1 MTDNTTTEKRGWLGR
16 LKEGLSRSSSKIT
29 QSFTGIFTK
38 RKLDRELLDEL
49 EEALIAADLGPATA
63 AKLTAALAKDRFDK
77 EVTVEEVRGIF
88 AEEIAR
94 LLAPVAKPL
103 AIANHRPHVVLVV
116 GVNGSGKTTTIGK
129 LARLYQ
135 GQGKKVMLAAGDT
148 FRAAAVEQ
156 LKIWGDRAGVPVLTR
171 GEGADPAGL
180 AFDAVQ
186 EASAKGVDLLLID
199 TAGRL
204 QNKAGLMEELAK
216 IVRVMKK
223 VDPTAPHDC
232 LLVLDATVGQNAH
245 SQVDIFK
252 QICDVTGLVLTKLD
266 GSAKG
271 GVLVALA
278 ERFGLPVVAIGIGEG
293 QDDLKPFTP
302 LEFARSLMDLE

>member
-1 MTDNTTTEKRGWLGR
+1 
-16 LKEGLSRSSSKIT
+16 
-29 QSFTGIFTK
+29 
-38 RKLDRELLDEL
+38 
-49 EEALIAADLGPATA
+49 
-63 AKLTAALAKDRFDK
+63 
-77 EVTVEEVRGIF
+77 
-88 AEEIAR
+88 
-94 LLAPVAKPL
+94 
-103 AIANHRPHVVLVV
+103 
-116 GVNGSGKTTTIGK
+116 
-129 LARLYQ
+129 
-135 GQGKKVMLAAGDT
+135 MLAAGDT

-156 LKIWGDRAGVPVLTR
+156 LKIWGERANVPVIAR

-180 AFDAVQ
+180 AFDAFT
-186 EASAKGVDLLLID
+186 EAKAKGIDLLLID

-216 IVRVMKK
+216 IVRVIKK

-252 QICDVTGLVLTKLD
+252 QICQVTGLVVTKLD

-278 ERFGLPVVAIGIGEG
+278 ERFGLPVVAIGVGEG
-293 QDDLKPFTP
+293 QDDDRDLGGGEGREEGEEREGAAQRGETKAPASTTGRP
-302 LEFARSLMDLE
+302 ASRLAMCATLRLSSPAWLAQPYSTSDTEAQSTLGLRAMRALMGMAPRSSVRTLDSAPP

>member
-1 MTDNTTTEKRGWLGR
+1 MTEATNTEKRGWFQR
-16 LKEGLSRSSSKIT
+16 LKEGLGRSSSKLG
-29 QSFTGIFTK
+29 QSLTGIFTK
-38 RKLDRELLDEL
+38 RKLDRALLDEL

-77 EVTVEEVRGIF
+77 EVTIEEVRGIF
-88 AEEIAR
+88 ADEIAA
-94 LLAPVAKPL
+94 LLTPVAKPL
-103 AIANHRPHVVLVV
+103 EIVHKPHVVLVV

-129 LARLYQ
+129 LARLHQ

-156 LKIWGDRAGVPVLTR
+156 LKIWGERANVPVIAR

-180 AFDAVQ
+180 AFDAIQ
-186 EASAKGVDLLLID
+186 EAKAQDIDLLLID

-216 IVRVMKK
+216 IVRVIKK
-223 VDPTAPHDC
+223 VDETAPHDC

-252 QICDVTGLVLTKLD
+252 QICQVTGLVVTKLD

-278 ERFGLPVVAIGIGEG
+278 ERFNLPVVAIGIGEG

-302 LEFARSLMDLE
+302 QEFARSLMGLD

>member
-1 MTDNTTTEKRGWLGR
+1 MSTSNSEKRGWFQR
-16 LKEGLSRSSSKIT
+16 LKEGLSGSSTKIT
-29 QSFTGIFTK
+29 QSITSIFTK
-38 RKLDRELLDEL
+38 KKLDRDLLNEL
-49 EEALIAADLGPATA
+49 EEALIAADLGPTTA
-63 AKLTAALAKDRFDK
+63 ARLTAALAKDRFDK
-77 EVTVEEVRGIF
+77 EVTSYEVRGLF
-88 AEEIAR
+88 ADEITKI
-94 LLAPVAKPL
+94 LATVAKPL
-103 AIANHRPHVVLVV
+103 IISQHKPHVVLVV

-135 GQGKKVMLAAGDT
+135 SQGQKVMLAAGDT

-156 LKIWGDRAGVPVLTR
+156 LKIWGDRAQVPVITR

-180 AFDAVQ
+180 AFDALT
-186 EASAKGVDLLLID
+186 EAKSKSIDLLLID

-216 IVRVMKK
+216 IVRVIKK
-223 VDPTAPHDC
+223 VDASAPHDC

-252 QICDVTGLVLTKLD
+252 QICDVTGLVITKLD

-278 ERFGLPVVAIGIGEG
+278 ERFNLPVVAIGIGEG
-293 QDDLKPFTP
+293 QDDLKPFAAQ
-302 LEFARSLMDLE
+302 EFAHSLMDIR